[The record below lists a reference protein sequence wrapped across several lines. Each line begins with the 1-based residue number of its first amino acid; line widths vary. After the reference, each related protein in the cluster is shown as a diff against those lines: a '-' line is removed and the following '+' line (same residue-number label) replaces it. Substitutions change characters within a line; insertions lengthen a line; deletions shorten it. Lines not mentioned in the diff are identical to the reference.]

1 MKWRRQ
7 LNRRIV
13 ILANSIRPGGRCVAG
28 ICAET
33 GEWIR
38 PVPRDTD
45 RAVPNVTSISRISL
59 LDLVEVPLAG
69 DRPSPPDRYQHE
81 NWFVDSWTWKVVD
94 QWSAK
99 QIKPFIESKGII
111 LHTASDRVDTS
122 YFDSLPP
129 EQWKSLQLVK
139 SKVTFSKDSWD
150 TRRWRA
156 SFKDGSGNLLYLKV
170 TDPVISDKLDQ
181 GKNVSQKCLLT
192 VSLAGPW
199 APDDGSQPERCYKLV
214 AGVIE
219 L

>member
-1 MKWRRQ
+1 

-28 ICAET
+28 ICTET

-38 PVPRDTD
+38 PVPRDTG
-45 RAVPNVTSISRISL
+45 RAVPNATSISRISL
-59 LDLVEVPLAG
+59 LDIVDVPLAE
-69 DRPSPPDRYQHE
+69 DRPSPPDRYQYE
-81 NWFVDSWTWKVVD
+81 NWFVDSWTWEVVGR
-94 QWSAK
+94 WSVK
-99 QIKPFIESKGII
+99 QVEPFIESEAII
-111 LHTASDRVDTS
+111 LHTVNDRVEPP
-122 YFDSLPP
+122 YLDSLPP

-139 SKVTFSKDSWD
+139 SKVTFSKDSWA

-156 SFKDGSGNLLYLKV
+156 SFKDGSGNLLYIRV
-170 TDPVISDKLDQ
+170 TDPVISDRLDRHE
-181 GKNVSQKCLLT
+181 NLSRECLLT
-192 VSLAGPW
+192 VSLTEPW